1 MFSGRKNQTDL
12 FKRTKAVCLFLTRFI
27 FFYFPN
33 YFLSSIFLSLFL
45 KAHDFLFSFI
55 LDHVIVF
62 LTKSEILFSFFFFF
76 FGGSKIS
83 FLSKLIK
90 FRRGREERK
99 NVHTRGRK
107 KTTLD
112 YQNVNN
118 AANISLQRLLGVRK
132 KIYIRICILLQ
143 ERLFRGKEKKKDKS
157 SFYRKK
163 KTQVELTL

>member
-62 LTKSEILFSFFFFF
+62 LTKSEILFSFFFLFWRIEDF
-76 FGGSKIS
+76 VS
-83 FLSKLIK
+83 FEINK
-90 FRRGREERK
+90 
-99 NVHTRGRK
+99 VPGRK
-107 KTTLD
+107 
-112 YQNVNN
+112 
-118 AANISLQRLLGVRK
+118 
-132 KIYIRICILLQ
+132 
-143 ERLFRGKEKKKDKS
+143 RGKKKCS
-157 SFYRKK
+157 YARKK
-163 KTQVELTL
+163 KNHSRLSKCKQCSEYFTPTTSWGAKKKYI